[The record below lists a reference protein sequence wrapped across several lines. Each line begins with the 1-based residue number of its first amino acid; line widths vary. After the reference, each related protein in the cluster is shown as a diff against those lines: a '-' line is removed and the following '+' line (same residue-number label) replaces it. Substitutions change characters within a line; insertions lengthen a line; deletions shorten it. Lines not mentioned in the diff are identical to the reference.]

1 ARRFAP
7 VSYRYGMTFFHATC
21 KNIKGYRQDLTP
33 VWRFLPP
40 FFWISPAR
48 NTRLPLLRRLHGT
61 FPARQKRQHAPVA
74 KERPSNKKRKGSPF
88 LSSHW
93 QPFLL
98 CLAFN
103 LPRPAASARSAAQRF

>member
-1 ARRFAP
+1 
-7 VSYRYGMTFFHATC
+7 MTFFHATC

-48 NTRLPLLRRLHGT
+48 ITRLPLLRRLHDA
-61 FPARQKRQHAPVA
+61 FPAGQKQHAPVA
-74 KERPSNKKRKGSPF
+74 KERPSNEKRKDSPF
-88 LSSHW
+88 LSSHRL
-93 QPFLL
+93 PFLL

-103 LPRPAASARSAAQRF
+103 LPRPAASARSAAQRY